1 MSSSPYETDGKEK
14 NAQVHLTVVDSSDTP
29 SVQQDSSENDG
40 VFKRFV
46 DSFKEYERP
55 PVVITDDMTELEKN
69 IARSSAAPLSRKLK
83 NRHLQMIAI
92 GGAIGTGLF
101 VGSGGAL
108 RRGGPA
114 ALLIGWILTGAM
126 MFCTV
131 QSLGE
136 LAVTFP
142 VSGSFVQYN
151 TRFISPAWG
160 FCMAWNYALGW
171 LTTLP
176 LELVAASIT
185 IDYWN
190 SDINSAAWVSIFY
203 FLIFFINVFG
213 VRGYGEAEFIFSI
226 IKVLAC
232 LGFIFLGIIL
242 VCGGGPQGGYIGGK
256 YWHDPGAFAH
266 GFHGVCSVFVTAA
279 FSFGGTELAGLA
291 AAETENPRKT
301 LPSATKQVF
310 WRITLFYIVCLTLV
324 GLLVPYT
331 EPLLINSSGS
341 NAAASP
347 FVIAIKN
354 AGIKGLPSVMNVVIM
369 IAVISV
375 GNSAVFGCSR
385 TIASLADQ
393 GFGPKCFGYIDRQG
407 RPLVGLAITLV
418 IGLLCYLAASP
429 KHGEV
434 FTWLMA
440 ISGLSGLFT
449 WWSINLCH
457 LRFRRALSIR
467 GRGTDELS
475 FVSQVGIPGSLFGFC
490 LIILILIAQLYV
502 ALFPIGGSP
511 NAENFFE
518 DYLTLPVLFLFI
530 AIFYIWKR
538 DFTLFRRA
546 KDIDVDSGRKDFDLD
561 AMRLEIAAE
570 KAELASKPLY
580 FRIYKFWC

>member
-14 NAQVHLTVVDSSDTP
+14 NTQVHLAVLDSSDTP
-29 SVQQDSSENDG
+29 SIQHDSNENDG
-40 VFKRFV
+40 VFKRFF

-69 IARSSAAPLSRKLK
+69 IARSSAAPLARKLK

-101 VGSGGAL
+101 VGSGAAL
-108 RRGGPA
+108 RKGGPA
-114 ALLIGWILTGAM
+114 AILIGWLLTGAM

-142 VSGSFVQYN
+142 VAGSFVQYN

-213 VRGYGEAEFIFSI
+213 IRGYGEAEFIFSI

-232 LGFIFLGIIL
+232 IGFIFLGIIL

-256 YWHDPGAFAH
+256 YWHEPGAFAH

-291 AAETENPRKT
+291 AAETENPRKS

-385 TIASLADQ
+385 TIASLAEQ

-407 RPLVGLAITLV
+407 RPLVGLGITLV
-418 IGLLCYLAASP
+418 VGLLCYLAASP

-440 ISGLSGLFT
+440 IGGLSGLFT

-467 GRGTDELS
+467 GRGTDELP
-475 FVSQVGIPGSLFGFC
+475 FASQLGIPGSLFGFV

-511 NAENFFE
+511 NAEAFFE
-518 DYLTLPVLFLFI
+518 AYLTVPVLLFFI
-530 AIFYIWKR
+530 VVFYIWKK
-538 DFTLFRRA
+538 DFTLFHRA

-561 AMRLEIAAE
+561 TMRLEIAAE